1 MTHAVNA
8 SANRKVGAVAGFVD
22 VRSRGIDLAWAAA
35 AVLAVKLAWL
45 MADSTLR
52 LYMGDSMTYLGTA
65 FNFSF
70 TGGRSFVY
78 GWILRFTVLPFDSPE
93 LIVVLQSLWSA
104 ATAVALFG
112 LLTICLGVRRW
123 IALVAAVLLAT
134 EPAQVFLERM
144 VMAETAGLLAFVV
157 GLLLFVVYLRTL
169 KIRWYALGVLLGLG
183 CINLR
188 LSFLPVVLGM
198 AFVVAML
205 PLFDRAKRSLGI
217 ELRAAAAALVL
228 LLTSHFA
235 YVQAYGHFSGTGPG
249 YLAMSGMMRIGL
261 VAPLIRAE
269 HFEGTDVSGD
279 ILDDVRRPLD
289 DHWQRGHHIWEE
301 DGLWPLLVKRSAQPE
316 QVARVITRRAMLD
329 APLDLVRINIETL
342 GGYFDPGRVHWRML
356 DDLGVIPPSEADLA
370 LIRQEMNWNAR
381 GISALRSPAR
391 DLFAASAPWLTFCLF
406 LLAPLAL
413 ATLVVGWLRR
423 ERRMYLLLGLVSLGL
438 VASHLLFAHI
448 VSFRYLHPLP
458 FFVLANLAVLLEAGR
473 RHAGSRR
480 NRSAQHHGD
489 DFVNS
494 MPGPAGKAQNY
505 I

>member
-1 MTHAVNA
+1 MTDGVSGWTNPA
-8 SANRKVGAVAGFVD
+8 VGATAGAVD
-22 VRSRGIDLAWAAA
+22 VRSRGIGLAWAAV
-35 AVLAVKLAWL
+35 AVLAVKLVWFTV
-45 MADSTLR
+45 DSTLR

-78 GWILRFTVLPFDSPE
+78 GWILRFTVLPFDIPG

-104 ATAVALFG
+104 ATAITLFG
-112 LLTICLGVRRW
+112 LLTMCLGVRRW
-123 IALVAAVLLAT
+123 IALLAAVLLAT

-157 GLLLFVVYLRTL
+157 GLVSFVAYLRTM
-169 KIRWYALGVLLGLG
+169 KIRWYALGVLFGFG

-198 AFVVAML
+198 AVVVAML
-205 PLFDRAKRSLGI
+205 PLFDQARRSLHI
-217 ELRAAAAALVL
+217 ELRAAGVALAL
-228 LLTSHFA
+228 LFASHFA
-235 YVQAYGHFSGTGPG
+235 YVQAYGYMSRTGPG

-261 VAPLIRAE
+261 VAPLIRPE

-279 ILDDVRRPLD
+279 ILGDVRRPLD

-301 DGLWPLLVKRSAQPE
+301 DGLWPLLVKRSAHPE
-316 QVARVITRRAMLD
+316 QVARIITRRAMLD
-329 APLDLVRINIETL
+329 APLELVRINIATL
-342 GGYFDPGRVHWRML
+342 GGYFDPNRVHWRML
-356 DDLGVIPPSEADLA
+356 DDLGVIPPSEADLK
-370 LIRQEMNWNAR
+370 LLRQEMDWDAR

-406 LLAPLAL
+406 ALAPLAL
-413 ATLVVGWLRR
+413 ATLVVGWRR
-423 ERRMYLLLGLVSLGL
+423 SDRRMYLLLGLVSIGL

-458 FFVLANLAVLLEAGR
+458 FFVLANLAVLAEAAR
-473 RHAGSRR
+473 RHAGGQAIPSVQPDGVI
-480 NRSAQHHGD
+480 S
-489 DFVNS
+489 
-494 MPGPAGKAQNY
+494 
-505 I
+505 

>member
-1 MTHAVNA
+1 MDAVDE
-8 SANRKVGAVAGFVD
+8 SARRKAGAAAGIGD
-22 VRSRGIDLAWAAA
+22 VHRRGMDFAWVVA

-45 MADSTLR
+45 VADSTLR

-78 GWILRFTVLPFDSPE
+78 GWILRFTVLPFDSPG

-104 ATAVALFG
+104 ATAIALFG

-123 IALVAAVLLAT
+123 IALLVAVLLAT

-157 GLLLFVVYLRTL
+157 GLLLFVVYLRTM

-188 LSFLPVVLGM
+188 LSFLPVVLGT

-205 PLFDRAKRSLGI
+205 PLLDRARRPLGI
-217 ELRAAAAALVL
+217 ELRAAGAALVL
-228 LLTSHFA
+228 LLASHFA

-269 HFEGTDVSGD
+269 HFEGTDVSGS

-289 DHWQRGHHIWEE
+289 DHWQRGHHIWKE
-301 DGLWPLLVKRSAQPE
+301 DGLWPLLVKRSAEPE

-329 APLDLVRINIETL
+329 APLELVRINIATL
-342 GGYFDPGRVHWRML
+342 GGYFAPGRVRWRML
-356 DDLGVIPPSEADLA
+356 DDLGVIPPSEADLG
-370 LIRQEMNWNAR
+370 LIKREMGWDAR
-381 GISALRSPAR
+381 GISRLHTPAR
-391 DLFAASAPWLTFCLF
+391 DLFAASGPWLTFCLF
-406 LLAPLAL
+406 VLAPLAL
-413 ATLVVGWLRR
+413 STLAVGWRRR

-448 VSFRYLHPLP
+448 VSFRYIHPLP
-458 FFVLANLAVLLEAGR
+458 FFVLANVAVLAEVFRRRIEAR
-473 RHAGSRR
+473 EPFRQA
-480 NRSAQHHGD
+480 D
-489 DFVNS
+489 D
-494 MPGPAGKAQNY
+494 
-505 I
+505 

>member
-1 MTHAVNA
+1 MAGVVND
-8 SANRKVGAVAGFVD
+8 SVDWKVGTAASVVD
-22 VRSRGIDLAWAAA
+22 VHRRGMDFARVAA
-35 AVLAVKLAWL
+35 AVLAVKLVWL
-45 MADSTLR
+45 VADSTLR

-93 LIVVLQSLWSA
+93 LIVVLQSLWSV

-123 IALVAAVLLAT
+123 IALLAAVLLAT

-144 VMAETAGLLAFVV
+144 VMAETAALLAFVM
-157 GLLLFVVYLRTL
+157 GLVLFVVYLRTM

-205 PLFDRAKRSLGI
+205 PLLDRVRRSLRI
-217 ELRAAAAALVL
+217 ELRAAGAALAL
-228 LLTSHFA
+228 LLASHFA
-235 YVQAYGHFSGTGPG
+235 YVQAYGHLSGTGPG

-269 HFEGTDVSGD
+269 HFEGTGVSGD
-279 ILDDVRRPLD
+279 ILADVRRPLD
-289 DHWQRGHHIWEE
+289 DHWQRGHHIWKE
-301 DGLWPLLVKRSAQPE
+301 DGLWPLLVRRSAQPE
-316 QVARVITRRAMLD
+316 QVARIITRRAMLD
-329 APLDLVRINIETL
+329 APLELVRINIATL

-356 DDLGVIPPSEADLA
+356 DDLGVIPPSEADLE
-370 LIRQEMNWNAR
+370 LIRQEMDWDAR
-381 GISALRSPAR
+381 GVSALRSPAR
-391 DLFAASAPWLTFCLF
+391 DLFAVSAPWLTFCL
-406 LLAPLAL
+406 LVLAPLAL
-413 ATLVVGWLRR
+413 ATLVLGWPRR

-473 RHAGSRR
+473 RRAGRGGSRR
-480 NRSAQHHGD
+480 RSA
-489 DFVNS
+489 VEMIS
-494 MPGPAGKAQNY
+494 
-505 I
+505 